1 LVIGHLALALA
12 ISHWLW
18 LLAMY
23 IGYRLWLLVIDTY
36 TKKCGYGY
44 NPFWLL
50 AIGYG
55 YWLLIFALINV
66 AMVTTYFGYWPL

>member
-1 LVIGHLALALA
+1 MAIVHLALAMA

-18 LLAMY
+18 LLAMH
-23 IGYRLWLLVIDTY
+23 ISHRLWLLTIDIC

-50 AIGYG
+50 AIVNCLQLLVVGYS
-55 YWLLIFALINV
+55 LFNIF
-66 AMVTTYFGYWPL
+66 YFDL